1 MSVNDRPASPT
12 DVVTASDDRGIIA
25 RMPGRPEQQP
35 ATPFQARRVK
45 KAYEQVADQIQTM
58 IYSGALGRGDRLP
71 SESALAKQCGVSRA
85 TVREALRVL
94 AAQNLIRTDKGASGG
109 SFVTLP
115 SIDHISATLNSN
127 ISLLT
132 AARDITLDEF
142 LEAREML
149 EVPAAR
155 MAAQRHD
162 TEGLRHIHES
172 IPGQPLSLDT
182 DQQFTYNRDFH
193 SAIVEATGNTLIV
206 ISAQPIFSVLQT
218 NLARSTLDSEFHEAI
233 NAHHVDIADAIQ
245 RGDGDTAAKLM
256 HEHLSYLRPFYEMAW
271 RHAKKELD

>member
-1 MSVNDRPASPT
+1 MTVRNDG
-12 DVVTASDDRGIIA
+12 RGRNETVPIADGKAIIGV
-25 RMPGRPEQQP
+25 MPSRADAQQP
-35 ATPFQARRVK
+35 AAFPARRVK
-45 KAYEQVADQIQTM
+45 TAYEQVADQIHAL
-58 IYSGALGRGDRLP
+58 IFSGALGRGDRLP
-71 SESALAKQCGVSRA
+71 SEAALGAQFGVSRA
-85 TVREALRVL
+85 TVREALRLL

-115 SIDHISATLNSN
+115 SVDHISETLNSN

-155 MAAQRHD
+155 MAAERHD
-162 TEGLRHIHES
+162 PHGLHHIHES
-172 IPGQPLSLDT
+172 IPGRPLNLNT

-193 SAIVEATGNTLIV
+193 SAIVEAAGNTLIV

-218 NLARSTLDSEFHEAI
+218 NLARSTLDQAFHAAI
-233 NAHHVDIADAIQ
+233 NAHHVEIADAIEQ
-245 RGDGDTAAKLM
+245 GDGDGAAGLM
-256 HEHLSYLRPFYEMAW
+256 HEHLTFLRPYYEKAW
-271 RHAKKELD
+271 KHAKKELG